1 MIVKN
6 LDCDKYDK
14 IYRTDLFKWNEIK
27 KNKNR
32 TLQKFRWSK
41 KKLSE
46 VGNLKFI
53 EKVDNYHEK
62 KNLINKAI
70 LWKKEKMK
78 KSKFVVSF
86 SEKFYCNLID
96 DKNIII
102 SGLKLDDDFIAISLG
117 FSKNQN
123 YFYLVPSYKVTS
135 NLEKYSPGKILMIEL
150 IDFFANKNFK
160 YFDFCDGKETYKE
173 YWTNNMIELMEYI
186 KPTNLSGLLLRFLL
200 KIKKKYEK

>member
-41 KKLSE
+41 KSYQRL
-46 VGNLKFI
+46 VILNLLKKWI
-53 EKVDNYHEK
+53 IIMKK

-86 SEKFYCNLID
+86 SEKFYCNLI
-96 DKNIII
+96 I
-102 SGLKLDDDFIAISLG
+102 
-117 FSKNQN
+117 
-123 YFYLVPSYKVTS
+123 
-135 NLEKYSPGKILMIEL
+135 KI
-150 IDFFANKNFK
+150 
-160 YFDFCDGKETYKE
+160 
-173 YWTNNMIELMEYI
+173 
-186 KPTNLSGLLLRFLL
+186 
-200 KIKKKYEK
+200 